1 MPQQTHTHPRGTEP
15 QPPNVASSLVGSVTL
30 LFGMFALL
38 VAASYPV
45 YAATAAIT
53 VTLAVVVLRRALPAL
68 GRRLRG
74 YMTELDVPGFG
85 TVEIRVNSQ

>member
-1 MPQQTHTHPRGTEP
+1 MTQYPHLRPRSTDP
-15 QPPNVASSLVGSVTL
+15 KPPSVTSSLIGGIAFLLGTL
-30 LFGMFALL
+30 SLL
-38 VAASYPV
+38 VAVSYPV
-45 YAATAAIT
+45 YAATVAIT
-53 VTLAVVVLRRALPAL
+53 IGLAVVVLRRALPVL

>member
-1 MPQQTHTHPRGTEP
+1 MTQYPHLRPRSTDP
-15 QPPNVASSLVGSVTL
+15 KPPSVTSSLIGGIVFLIGT
-30 LFGMFALL
+30 FALL

-45 YAATAAIT
+45 YAATITIT
-53 VTLAVVVLRRALPAL
+53 VALAVVVLRRALPAL